1 MLKNWN
7 LRDRPNLRVK
17 AIAGRAMMAFARMR
31 KAMVF
36 AFPPPPV
43 FELGTA
49 RGVDFQLMDRGGLGH
64 DALMAAR
71 NQLLGMAMQDKR
83 LVNVR
88 PNGMEDVSQFRVD
101 VDWEKAGVLGLPI
114 SSIHNT
120 LSAAFGSAYV
130 NNFIQA
136 GRVKRVYVEADAS
149 YRRLP
154 SDLEKIY
161 VRNNTGEMVPFAS
174 FASTRWT
181 TGSPRLERFNG
192 FPSMNIQ
199 GEPAPGRSTGEAMSA
214 FEEIVTKLPQGI
226 GYDWQG
232 VSYQE
237 QMANTQKAPLYAF
250 SVLVIFLCLAALYES
265 WPIPIAILLVLP
277 LGALGGVIASTLR
290 GLPNDVYFQIGLLT
304 TLGLTTKNAI
314 LIVQFAKARV
324 EQGMGLIEATLEGTR
339 LRFRPIVMTS
349 LAFGFGVLPLTIASG
364 AGAGA
369 MNAIGTS
376 VLGGMITGTAL
387 VVLFAPLF
395 FVMIQKTFG
404 KHNQPPT
411 AKSAEKTPSGNH

>member
-1 MLKNWN
+1 M
-7 LRDRPNLRVK
+7 
-17 AIAGRAMMAFARMR
+17 F
-31 KAMVF
+31 
-36 AFPPPPV
+36 
-43 FELGTA
+43 
-49 RGVDFQLMDRGGLGH
+49 
-64 DALMAAR
+64 
-71 NQLLGMAMQDKR
+71 LGMAMQDKR

-88 PNGMEDVSQFRVD
+88 PNGMDDVPEFRVD
-101 VDWEKAGVLGLPI
+101 VDWEKAGALGLPI
-114 SSIHNT
+114 TSIHNS
-120 LSAAFGSAYV
+120 LAAAFGSAYV

-136 GRVKRVYVEADAS
+136 GRVKRVYVQADAPF
-149 YRRLP
+149 RRLP

-161 VRNNTGEMVPFAS
+161 VRNVAGKMVPFSS

-181 TGSPRLERFNG
+181 MGSPRLERFNG

-199 GEPAPGRSTGEAMSA
+199 GEPAPGRSTGEAMRA
-214 FEEIVTKLPQGI
+214 FEEIVARLPQGI
-226 GYDWQG
+226 GFDYTG

-237 QMANTQKAPLYAF
+237 RMASTQTAPLYAF

-314 LIVQFAKARV
+314 LIVQFAKLRV
-324 EQGMGLIEATLEGTR
+324 EQGMELIEATLEGTR

-349 LAFGFGVLPLTIASG
+349 LAFGFGVLPLALAGG
-364 AGAGA
+364 AGSGA

-376 VLGGMITGTAL
+376 VLGGMITGTVL
-387 VVLFAPLF
+387 VILFAPLF
-395 FVMIQKTFG
+395 YVLIEKVFG
-404 KHNQPPT
+404 KRKPRPAVAAAQ
-411 AKSAEKTPSGNH
+411 TPSTGAQAHE

>member
-1 MLKNWN
+1 
-7 LRDRPNLRVK
+7 
-17 AIAGRAMMAFARMR
+17 
-31 KAMVF
+31 
-36 AFPPPPV
+36 
-43 FELGTA
+43 
-49 RGVDFQLMDRGGLGH
+49 
-64 DALMAAR
+64 
-71 NQLLGMAMQDKR
+71 MAMQDKR

-101 VDWEKAGVLGLPI
+101 VDWEKAGVLGVPI
-114 SSIHNT
+114 TSIHNT
-120 LSAAFGSAYV
+120 ISAAFGSAYV

-161 VRNNTGEMVPFAS
+161 VRNNAGNMVPFTS

-214 FEEIVTKLPQGI
+214 FEEIVTRLPQGI

-237 QMANTQKAPLYAF
+237 QMASTQKAPLYVF

-349 LAFGFGVLPLTIASG
+349 LAFGFGVLPLTVASG

-395 FVMIQKTFG
+395 YVLIEKTFD
-404 KHNQPPT
+404 KRNRQPA
-411 AKSAEKTPSGNH
+411 AKNAKTTPSGNH